1 MNRVFLLPLSFV
13 IAFFA
18 IYLTLA
24 NFPFFLSV
32 EPGYSIGSVSRWCE
46 RISGGYFREPVN
58 ALSNLGF
65 IITGLFMFWI
75 LSKEP
80 RAKLIK
86 FKGPNLIALLY
97 ASAAVFLGPGSLL
110 MHGTHTAWGQWADWL
125 SMIIY
130 ISIPWLINIF
140 TCNDWKESSFIK
152 TYLSLITIFALLSWF
167 FGYDLGINF
176 NLWALSIGWWII
188 TEVLMNFWSNYMRL
202 FSGFIAIA
210 VMSLFGTF
218 PNEIINDFNSY
229 WWVILFWLPA
239 ILMKTKPVIK
249 RTYNPWF
256 FLGCGFYFIAFII
269 WLQGYP
275 GTRFCNP
282 DSLIQ
287 PHGIWHVLSSFATL
301 SFFFYFRTE
310 RSLRND

>member
-13 IAFFA
+13 VAFFA

-80 RAKLIK
+80 RAELIK

-125 SMIIY
+125 SMIILY
-130 ISIPWLINIF
+130 FYSLVDKYFYLQRLERVFFYKNLFIF
-140 TCNDWKESSFIK
+140 NNYFCT
-152 TYLSLITIFALLSWF
+152 TQLV

-218 PNEIINDFNSY
+218 PNEIISDFNSY

-239 ILMKTKPVIK
+239 ILMKTEPVIK
-249 RTYNPWF
+249 KNLQSMVLLRVR
-256 FLGCGFYFIAFII
+256 FLLYCLHNLATRLSRYTI
-269 WLQGYP
+269 LQ
-275 GTRFCNP
+275 
-282 DSLIQ
+282 S
-287 PHGIWHVLSSFATL
+287 
-301 SFFFYFRTE
+301 
-310 RSLRND
+310 

>member
-13 IAFFA
+13 VAFFA

-140 TCNDWKESSFIK
+140 TCNDWKESSFI
-152 TYLSLITIFALLSWF
+152 
-167 FGYDLGINF
+167 
-176 NLWALSIGWWII
+176 
-188 TEVLMNFWSNYMRL
+188 
-202 FSGFIAIA
+202 
-210 VMSLFGTF
+210 
-218 PNEIINDFNSY
+218 
-229 WWVILFWLPA
+229 
-239 ILMKTKPVIK
+239 
-249 RTYNPWF
+249 
-256 FLGCGFYFIAFII
+256 
-269 WLQGYP
+269 
-275 GTRFCNP
+275 
-282 DSLIQ
+282 
-287 PHGIWHVLSSFATL
+287 
-301 SFFFYFRTE
+301 
-310 RSLRND
+310 